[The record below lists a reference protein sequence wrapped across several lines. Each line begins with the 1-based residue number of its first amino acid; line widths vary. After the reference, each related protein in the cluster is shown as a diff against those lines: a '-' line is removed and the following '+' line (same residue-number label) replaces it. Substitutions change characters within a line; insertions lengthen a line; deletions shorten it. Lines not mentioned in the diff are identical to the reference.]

1 MIINKFQSLEHLN
14 EVFNKLFDSPYIA
27 KITTDTVDV
36 VAANLDESR
45 KQSLVSLLN
54 LNVNPEIYQE
64 IYIYLG
70 SKTDFKKEYY
80 SNVPTSL
87 YDKYYNAL
95 RDNAV
100 ILAATGA
107 YVLVRKINLSQSIL
121 DLINVTIDNTQA
133 SKAIASLIAQVND
146 LQKDVKYYAEYV
158 ESLENQAQEL
168 LDQTSK
174 AREELYNKTITTW
187 Y

>member
-14 EVFNKLFDSPYIA
+14 EVFNKLFDSPYIN
-27 KITTDTVDV
+27 KITLDTVDV
-36 VAANLDESR
+36 VAASLDESR
-45 KQSLVSLLN
+45 KQSVISLLN
-54 LNVNPEIYQE
+54 LNINPDIYQE

-80 SNVPTSL
+80 SNIPTSL
-87 YDKYYNAL
+87 YEKYYDVL
-95 RDNAV
+95 RDNEV
-100 ILAATGA
+100 IVAATGA
-107 YVLVRKINLSQSIL
+107 YVLVKKINLSQSIL
-121 DLINVTIDNTQA
+121 DLINVTIDTNQA
-133 SKAIASLIAQVND
+133 SKAIASLVNQVND

-158 ESLENQAQEL
+158 ESLEKQAQEL

-174 AREELYNKTITTW
+174 AREDLYNKTITTW

>member
-14 EVFNKLFDSPYIA
+14 EVFNKLFDSPYINE
-27 KITTDTVDV
+27 ITLDTVDTI
-36 VAANLDESR
+36 AANLEPSR
-45 KQSLVSLLN
+45 KESVISILN
-54 LNVNPEIYQE
+54 LNTNQD

-80 SNVPTSL
+80 SNIPTSL
-87 YDKYYNAL
+87 YEKYYDVL
-95 RDNAV
+95 RDNEV
-100 ILAATGA
+100 IVAATGA
-107 YVLVRKINLSQSIL
+107 YVLVKKTDLSQSIL

-133 SKAIASLIAQVND
+133 SKVISSLITQVND

-158 ESLENQAQEL
+158 ESLEKQAQEL
-168 LDQTSK
+168 LDQNSK
-174 AREELYNKTITTW
+174 AREDLYNKTITTW

>member
-14 EVFNKLFDSPYIA
+14 EVFNKLFDSPYIN
-27 KITTDTVDV
+27 KITLNTVDTI
-36 VAANLDESR
+36 AANLEPSR
-45 KQSLVSLLN
+45 KESVISILN
-54 LNVNPEIYQE
+54 LNTNQD

-80 SNVPTSL
+80 SNIPTSL
-87 YDKYYNAL
+87 YEKYYDVL
-95 RDNAV
+95 RDNEV
-100 ILAATGA
+100 IVAATGA
-107 YVLVRKINLSQSIL
+107 YVLVKKTDLSQSIL

-133 SKAIASLIAQVND
+133 SKVISSFITQVND

-158 ESLENQAQEL
+158 ESLEKQAQEL

-174 AREELYNKTITTW
+174 AREDLYNKTITTW